1 MESNLSPVE
10 EVLKIKY
17 SNGQEEMKFNYDL
30 TSERQIPTRFVVID
44 QFGWEN

>member
-1 MESNLSPVE
+1 ME

-30 TSERQIPTRFVVID
+30 TSERQIPARFVVTTSSDGKIKSVYTTR
-44 QFGWEN
+44 